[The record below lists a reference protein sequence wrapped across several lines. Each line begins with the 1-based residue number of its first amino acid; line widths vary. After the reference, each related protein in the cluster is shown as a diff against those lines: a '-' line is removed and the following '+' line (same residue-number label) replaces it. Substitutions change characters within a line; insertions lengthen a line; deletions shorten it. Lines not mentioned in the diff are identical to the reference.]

1 LERSRP
7 ASAVLVV
14 VLVMAGA
21 CVAQAF
27 GRFTYGVLLP
37 AVRDDMLGSNGA
49 AGLLG
54 TVNVTAYLLGTVI
67 VATVSTRITLVWLIR
82 IGLCLSTAGLLLAS
96 VAGNGTALGG
106 ALVLMG
112 LGGAA
117 IWIPSPRV
125 AASALPPERRGLAA
139 GLIGM
144 GIGIGIVFAGQL
156 SEALRHGQG
165 DAAWRDV
172 YRVEGLIGAVVLVA
186 AFAFLRHREDPP
198 LVSSVTGAVAGTL
211 PAGEPVARRRGDVA
225 GFGSLRQVPGWIP
238 LTLAYASF
246 GFMYLLVFA
255 FLVARLE
262 DDSGFS
268 ADQASAMF
276 SLVGLAAV
284 FGGVLLGP
292 LSDRLGRRTSMVGA
306 FAAFGVSTLAVL
318 PGRQPLVLLGAIGI
332 GLAFSG
338 LPAVIAAYVVDATDA
353 VTYGPAYSAATLAF
367 GVSQMAAPQVGGL
380 LADWLGSFTAVFV
393 LSAAVA
399 TTGAVVS
406 SRLPDPRRTARR
418 TAEPVL

>member
-1 LERSRP
+1 MLI
-7 ASAVLVV
+7 V

-21 CVAQAF
+21 CVAQSF

-37 AVRDDMLGSNGA
+37 AVRDDMLGSNRA

-54 TVNVTAYLLGTVI
+54 TVNVAAYLIGTVI
-67 VATVSTRITLVWLIR
+67 VATVSKRITLVWLIR
-82 IGLCLSTAGLLLAS
+82 IGLCLSTTGLLLAS

-125 AASALPPERRGLAA
+125 AASALPPQRRGLAA
-139 GLIGM
+139 GLVGM

-156 SEALRHGQG
+156 SDALRHGQG
-165 DAAWRDV
+165 DEAWRDV
-172 YRVEGLIGAVVLVA
+172 YRVEGFIGAVVLVA
-186 AFAFLRHREDPP
+186 AFAFLRHRETGPTVLPVVADAGPP
-198 LVSSVTGAVAGTL
+198 TVAPVPTV
-211 PAGEPVARRRGDVA
+211 PAARRRGDVA
-225 GFGSLRQVPGWIP
+225 GVGSLRTVDGWVP
-238 LTLAYASF
+238 LTMAYSAY

-306 FAAFGVSTLAVL
+306 FVAFGVSTIAVL
-318 PGRQPLVLLGAIGI
+318 PGHQPLVALGAIGI
-332 GLAFSG
+332 GLSFSG
-338 LPAVIAAYVVDATDA
+338 LPSVIAAYVVDATDA
-353 VTYGPAYSAATLAF
+353 VTYGPAYAAATLAF

-393 LSAAVA
+393 LSAVMAA
-399 TTGAVVS
+399 TGAVVS
-406 SRLPDPRRTARR
+406 ARLPDPRRTARR
-418 TAEPVL
+418 TAESVR